1 MGPVAG
7 RSRSLH
13 TREEME
19 KSMMKRFFAA
29 IMSVAVIAALAP
41 VAGAQSQC
49 PAEVGQAQAMLQKAA
64 KPQQQAAR
72 GQDVQAPRSR
82 AGARSSTQDVQAPR
96 SSTQDVQAPRSS
108 TQDVQAPRSS
118 TQDVQAPRSSTQD
131 VQAPRSSTQD
141 VQAPRSLAGAR
152 SSTQDVQAP
161 RSSTQDVQAPRTL
174 AGAKSGSG
182 DAAKLVREA
191 EAACKAGNMDS
202 AKAKAVEAIGLMK

>member
-1 MGPVAG
+1 MGSVAG

-72 GQDVQAPRSR
+72 GQDVQAPRSL
-82 AGARSSTQDVQAPR
+82 AGARSSTQDVQAPRSSTQDVQAPRSSTQDVQAPRSSSPSSVQAPR

-131 VQAPRSSTQD
+131 VQAPR
-141 VQAPRSLAGAR
+141 
-152 SSTQDVQAP
+152 
-161 RSSTQDVQAPRTL
+161 
-174 AGAKSGSG
+174 
-182 DAAKLVREA
+182 
-191 EAACKAGNMDS
+191 
-202 AKAKAVEAIGLMK
+202 

>member
-1 MGPVAG
+1 
-7 RSRSLH
+7 
-13 TREEME
+13 ME

-72 GQDVQAPRSR
+72 GQDVQAPRSL
-82 AGARSSTQDVQAPR
+82 AGARSSTQDVQAP
-96 SSTQDVQAPRSS
+96 
-108 TQDVQAPRSS
+108 
-118 TQDVQAPRSSTQD
+118 
-131 VQAPRSSTQD
+131 
-141 VQAPRSLAGAR
+141 R

>member
-1 MGPVAG
+1 
-7 RSRSLH
+7 
-13 TREEME
+13 
-19 KSMMKRFFAA
+19 MMKRFFAA

-72 GQDVQAPRSR
+72 GQDVQAPRSL

-108 TQDVQAPRSS
+108 TQDVQAP
-118 TQDVQAPRSSTQD
+118 
-131 VQAPRSSTQD
+131 
-141 VQAPRSLAGAR
+141 R

-202 AKAKAVEAIGLMK
+202 AKAKAIEAIGLMK

>member
-1 MGPVAG
+1 
-7 RSRSLH
+7 
-13 TREEME
+13 ME

-72 GQDVQAPRSR
+72 GQDVQAPRSL
-82 AGARSSTQDVQAPR
+82 AGA
-96 SSTQDVQAPRSS
+96 RSS

-161 RSSTQDVQAPRTL
+161 RSSTQDVQAPRSTSSVQAPRSSTQDVQAPRSLAGARSSTQDVQAPRTL

>member
-1 MGPVAG
+1 MGLLGSMAG

-19 KSMMKRFFAA
+19 RPMMKTFFAA

-72 GQDVQAPRSR
+72 GQDVQAPRSL

-118 TQDVQAPRSSTQD
+118 TQEVHAPRWSTGDDLSTPQ
-131 VQAPRSSTQD
+131 PR
-141 VQAPRSLAGAR
+141 
-152 SSTQDVQAP
+152 
-161 RSSTQDVQAPRTL
+161 
-174 AGAKSGSG
+174 
-182 DAAKLVREA
+182 AA
-191 EAACKAGNMDS
+191 
-202 AKAKAVEAIGLMK
+202 

>member
-1 MGPVAG
+1 
-7 RSRSLH
+7 
-13 TREEME
+13 ME

-72 GQDVQAPRSR
+72 GQDVQAPRSL

-141 VQAPRSLAGAR
+141 VQAPRS
-152 SSTQDVQAP
+152 
-161 RSSTQDVQAPRTL
+161 STQDVQAPRTL

-202 AKAKAVEAIGLMK
+202 AKAQAVEAIGLMK

>member
-1 MGPVAG
+1 MGSVAG

-72 GQDVQAPRSR
+72 GQDVQAPRSL

-108 TQDVQAPRSS
+108 TQEVQAPRSS
-118 TQDVQAPRSSTQD
+118 TQA
-131 VQAPRSSTQD
+131 
-141 VQAPRSLAGAR
+141 
-152 SSTQDVQAP
+152 VQAP

>member
-1 MGPVAG
+1 MGLMGSMAG

-19 KSMMKRFFAA
+19 RPMIKRFFAA

-72 GQDVQAPRSR
+72 GQDVQAPRSL
-82 AGARSSTQDVQAPR
+82 AGA
-96 SSTQDVQAPRSS
+96 
-108 TQDVQAPRSS
+108 RSS

-141 VQAPRSLAGAR
+141 VQAPRSLAGA
-152 SSTQDVQAP
+152 
-161 RSSTQDVQAPRTL
+161 
-174 AGAKSGSG
+174 KSGSG

-202 AKAKAVEAIGLMK
+202 AKAKAIEAIGLMK

>member
-1 MGPVAG
+1 
-7 RSRSLH
+7 
-13 TREEME
+13 
-19 KSMMKRFFAA
+19 MMKRFFAA

-72 GQDVQAPRSR
+72 GQDVQAPRSL

-108 TQDVQAPRSS
+108 SPSSVQAPRSS

-131 VQAPRSSTQD
+131 VQAP
-141 VQAPRSLAGAR
+141 R

-202 AKAKAVEAIGLMK
+202 AKAKAIEAIGLMK

>member
-1 MGPVAG
+1 MGSVAG

-64 KPQQQAAR
+64 KPQQQADR
-72 GQDVQAPRSR
+72 GQDVQAPRSL

-141 VQAPRSLAGAR
+141 VQAPRS
-152 SSTQDVQAP
+152 STQE
-161 RSSTQDVQAPRTL
+161 VQAPRTL
-174 AGAKSGSG
+174 AGAKSGTRDVATPLRG
-182 DAAKLVREA
+182 TQAV
-191 EAACKAGNMDS
+191 CNAGNIDHAS
-202 AKAKAVEAIGLMK
+202 ATARDGTRVMKEARSNTHGDE